1 MTNVVL
7 SNIFVQIFA
16 IGTVVTFLLNH
27 FLEFIDFR
35 ARLKNGGKLPA
46 ELEEYPAA
54 EAFDRKKLATISA
67 YENAKYFLWI
77 PSSLSEFALTLILV
91 FSGFYPWLFNFVCR
105 YTGFPNGFV
114 STYFCAFLFF
124 IISGIPSSI
133 LSIPFDLIEEF
144 SIEKKF
150 GFSKMTFKLWL
161 MDQIKGLLLSF
172 LMGAILIAAVIAIL
186 VIFPKSWWIFVV
198 CLLFVFTLVMQI
210 IYPLVI
216 APIFNKF
223 TPLEDGELK
232 TKISELMQNLGF
244 KSNGIFVMDASKR
257 SGHSNAYFGGFGKS
271 KRIVLYDTL
280 IKQLNTDELVAVL
293 GHELGHYKLH
303 HIIRRFVVMVPVM
316 FALTYL
322 LFRIAQST
330 SIYTGFG
337 FAFAAVPVES
347 VQFIGFFLANLVA
360 GSFMELLNPITS
372 ASSRRDEFQAD
383 AFSAKLTGS
392 PDALISG
399 LIKLN
404 SENLSELLPPKLYVF
419 WNYDHPTL
427 LERIRALKALKIE

>member
-16 IGTVVTFLLNH
+16 IGTVITFLLNH

-427 LERIRALKALKIE
+427 LERIRALKALKIK

>member
-427 LERIRALKALKIE
+427 LERIRALKALKIK